1 MTPAGGSMEQ
11 QMDTPW
17 GKLLDFLTLVG
28 VDISNAHDADI
39 HISAGATDGAVMVTS
54 FVRNADGRFYSEGNS
69 GEIATESQTFTFRR
83 PEVIRE
89 PRLVQE
95 EVPDV

>member
-1 MTPAGGSMEQ
+1 MMPAGGSMEM

-17 GKLLDFLTLVG
+17 GKLLEFLVSVG
-28 VDISNAHDADI
+28 VNIADARDADI
-39 HISAGATDGAVMVTS
+39 HISAGATDGAVMVTN
-54 FVRNADGRFYSEGNS
+54 FVRNPDGRFYTDGNS
-69 GEIATESQTFTFRR
+69 NDIKTEMKTYTFHR
-83 PEVIRE
+83 PEVVRE